1 MQVKIFKNKRYLF
14 MQYLS
19 DENLNGIIRFNYKS
33 ENTGFVIISQT
44 QFKKLKNLEEI
55 SEKNFIEYHLKT
67 FESFLDKMLEQIYS
81 IKHIKEKLQNLVH
94 FGDIYPKF
102 DFEIGKLEEPI
113 KLDDSLD

>member
-1 MQVKIFKNKRYLF
+1 MKPRKIFIITETSYSHNDFEGIGTLYRFYNKEIR
-14 MQYLS
+14 
-19 DENLNGIIRFNYKS
+19 DEY
-33 ENTGFVIISQT
+33 
-44 QFKKLKNLEEI
+44 FKTLL
-55 SEKNFIEYHLKT
+55 SEKENEGYEIKIDNDNLKT